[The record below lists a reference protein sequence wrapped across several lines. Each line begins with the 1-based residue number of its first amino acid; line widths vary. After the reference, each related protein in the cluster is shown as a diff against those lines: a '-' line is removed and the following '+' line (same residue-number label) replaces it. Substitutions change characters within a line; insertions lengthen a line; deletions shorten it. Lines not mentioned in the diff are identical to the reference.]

1 MDRLI
6 RFFIAVFLI
15 GTAGL
20 AAAAEASEQSPVA
33 PSFRWL
39 KQGEVK
45 PAGWLK
51 AQMERDL
58 REGSI
63 GHLDELA
70 PQASSDIFVTGRNAP
85 GKPNAYSQAGQT
97 GEVESWGN
105 GETEGN
111 WRTGYIRTA
120 YLIGDIEAKRKADAY
135 VRHILQSQD
144 KDGYIGIYSPELRYP
159 QSQLGSELWTET
171 TILRGLLAYYE
182 LTGDTEVLRAVERA
196 AQLSMTKY
204 GPGKMTAFQIPNY
217 DCGVSHGLMFVDVLE
232 RLYDLTGNQSYRDF
246 GLWLY
251 QDFSAAKDWI
261 ANGGMNYWGDAK
273 LAALLDLQKPLVGH
287 GATTNEHIR
296 VPVWAYIVTGNPDF
310 KRAYENALIKV
321 KQISFP
327 SGATIAEEDSRGMK
341 PDPTT
346 TFYEFCALKELL
358 MSYCSGLQ
366 KLGKSELGDRIE
378 KLMFNA
384 VQGSRAPGG
393 KGVAYCTRDNRY
405 SVDGAVAN
413 RDKFSPTHSD
423 VAVCCNPNFAQTTPD
438 YIRGMWMRTPDD
450 GLAALLYGPSYVDT
464 NLKGVG
470 VRIDEATDYPF
481 SATISLTVS
490 PEQPVEFPLVLRNPG
505 WSESTQVTCQGAS
518 VSKNGDY
525 FLVRK
530 RWTKGDQVK
539 IVFSESIIGIPAW
552 NAEIALQR
560 GPLVYALT
568 IPSVKFE
575 TKHYSL
581 PGFADLEYSSAL
593 GAQWWYALD
602 PSLGK
607 GDFGF
612 TARGERDA
620 NKPYPFDGAPVRL
633 EGKLINLDTGRR
645 EDVSLV
651 PMGSSLAILRRVT
664 FPVGGSENK

>member
-1 MDRLI
+1 
-6 RFFIAVFLI
+6 
-15 GTAGL
+15 
-20 AAAAEASEQSPVA
+20 
-33 PSFRWL
+33 
-39 KQGEVK
+39 
-45 PAGWLK
+45 
-51 AQMERDL
+51 
-58 REGSI
+58 
-63 GHLDELA
+63 
-70 PQASSDIFVTGRNAP
+70 
-85 GKPNAYSQAGQT
+85 
-97 GEVESWGN
+97 
-105 GETEGN
+105 
-111 WRTGYIRTA
+111 
-120 YLIGDIEAKRKADAY
+120 
-135 VRHILQSQD
+135 
-144 KDGYIGIYSPELRYP
+144 
-159 QSQLGSELWTET
+159 
-171 TILRGLLAYYE
+171 
-182 LTGDTEVLRAVERA
+182 
-196 AQLSMTKY
+196 
-204 GPGKMTAFQIPNY
+204 
-217 DCGVSHGLMFVDVLE
+217 
-232 RLYDLTGNQSYRDF
+232 
-246 GLWLY
+246 
-251 QDFSAAKDWI
+251 
-261 ANGGMNYWGDAK
+261 
-273 LAALLDLQKPLVGH
+273 
-287 GATTNEHIR
+287 
-296 VPVWAYIVTGNPDF
+296 
-310 KRAYENALIKV
+310 
-321 KQISFP
+321 
-327 SGATIAEEDSRGMK
+327 
-341 PDPTT
+341 
-346 TFYEFCALKELL
+346 
-358 MSYCSGLQ
+358 LQ
-366 KLGKSELGDRIE
+366 KLGKSELGDRVE